1 LYAHVAKSLQGPS
14 LTTQSTEKNIII
26 GLYVWIIM
34 RQTIMRHDT
43 YIPPCFQVEFVK
55 FKELYGKNTSRQICN
70 LIRESLKQ

>member
-26 GLYVWIIM
+26 GLYVWI
-34 RQTIMRHDT
+34 IMRHDT